1 MAGGNLLAT
10 PEDLT
15 RFGDALTQPGLL
27 SSASL
32 DQLYRRPRVGD
43 VESAMSFGWFVAP
56 AGEARRIY
64 INGANPG
71 AMAGL
76 YVHPSARLV
85 IALASNTW
93 GRGSRSAE
101 MTGGGPTDLPGR
113 IAAAC
118 LR

>member
-15 RFGDALTQPGLL
+15 RLGHALTQPGLL

-32 DQLYRRPRVGD
+32 DQLYQRPRVGK
-43 VESAMSFGWFVAP
+43 VESAMSFGWFVAE
-56 AGEARRIY
+56 GEPRRIY

-71 AMAGL
+71 VMAGL
-76 YVHPSARLV
+76 YVHPSEGLV
-85 IALASNTW
+85 IALAANTW